1 MLEVFFQLNK
11 IGKELGLSKNEI
23 NRVFLFDDRRYPLL
37 FKILLIILFI
47 FFGIVII
54 ILGIE
59 AFRNTYAAGTFYSTV
74 KIKDYKTKKWK
85 FKIQIRRDYLEN
97 EKRSNSTV

>member
-1 MLEVFFQLNK
+1 MLEKIFQLIE
-11 IGKELGLSKNEI
+11 IGKELGLSKKEI
-23 NRVFLFDDRRYPLL
+23 NKVLIFGNSKHKLL
-37 FKILLIILFI
+37 YKSLLIISFI
-47 FFGIVII
+47 FFGILIL

-59 AFRNTYAAGTFYSTV
+59 ASRNTYAAGTFYSTV

-97 EKRSNSTV
+97 DERYNSAL

>member
-1 MLEVFFQLNK
+1 MLDNFFQLNK
-11 IGKELGLSKNEI
+11 IGKELGLSKKEI
-23 NRVFLFDDRRYPLL
+23 YSVFLFNDSRYPL
-37 FKILLIILFI
+37 FYKILMIIIFI
-47 FFGIVII
+47 FLGIFII

-59 AFRNTYAAGTFYSTV
+59 ASRHIYPAGTLYSTV

-97 EKRSNSTV
+97 DERYNSAL